1 MDTKKIKEDIQL
13 LWLWLA
19 FLQKSFDLART
30 SRITEN
36 YLFLLMLLYMDEI
49 RVLMMTLPIHHIFHF
64 PISSIFT
71 EYIKY
76 SQKSSVV
83 KFPFDY
89 DLAWLF
95 TWFRAT
101 SNRKSFPYFCDF
113 QLFYQRDL
121 IRRKNK
127 RGKVSV
133 LDARNN
139 FSLFNPFFFP
149 LSFHPHGFV
158 HNQLS
163 SDGSSLFCWCYFF
176 PLSFILSSRYK
187 YLNSLLKIR
196 DSL

>member
-36 YLFLLMLLYMDEI
+36 YLFLLMLLYGWNPSVDDDI
-49 RVLMMTLPIHHIFHF
+49 AHSPHF
-64 PISSIFT
+64 PFSHFLNFHGIHKIFT
-71 EYIKY
+71 KIFRCEVSLWLWLGLTLYMVQSNFEQEKFSILLRLSAFFIIEIWSEEKINEG
-76 SQKSSVV
+76 
-83 KFPFDY
+83 KFPF
-89 DLAWLF
+89 LMQEITFL
-95 TWFRAT
+95 
-101 SNRKSFPYFCDF
+101 
-113 QLFYQRDL
+113 
-121 IRRKNK
+121 
-127 RGKVSV
+127 
-133 LDARNN
+133 

-176 PLSFILSSRYK
+176 PSLSFFPPGI
-187 YLNSLLKIR
+187 NI
-196 DSL
+196 